1 MKRVVAPAAAF
12 PEMSQPST
20 GSLSMLIVAFWMS
33 AVFWVG
39 IGALSEF
46 YG

>member
-12 PEMSQPST
+12 PEMRQPST
-20 GSLSMLIVAFWMS
+20 GSLSMLIVAFWKS

-39 IGALSEF
+39 IRALSEF